1 MSHASTPHIVLTV
14 FGSLGDLYP
23 IIALGKSLQ
32 AHGCRVTLATVQ
44 DYQLKI
50 ETEGL
55 GFYPLR
61 STMAMNDPALY
72 RELFDPVKGPEV
84 LMKKYLLPHV
94 KETYEDLRPLLETVD
109 FLVNSPLVYAGPV
122 LAEQLGLP
130 WAAVA
135 LQPMLMLSA
144 WDPPVLPPVPWLSRC
159 HGWGPTFWRPILGLA
174 KASTASWPKTVYA
187 LRDSLGLPQ
196 RGNPIFEGQFSP
208 DLNLAMFSPLLG
220 SPQPDWPKNT
230 HCTGFAFFDGLGET
244 AGYRFPEAVQR
255 FLDAGEPPVVFTL
268 GSSAVNTAGNFYE
281 TSIQAVRKLGCRALF
296 LTGSM
301 PPTSPLTDRMLVW
314 NTLPHAQ
321 IFPHAAA
328 VVHQGGAGTTAQALR
343 AEKPMIIVPFGFD
356 QFDNA
361 TRMHRLGVSKTLQK
375 SQFTVETLTQTLESL
390 LADATLCQQAQAMG
404 RVLQQEDGA
413 RVAAEHIL
421 ACLAQ
426 QQRAKNKAASPV

>member
-1 MSHASTPHIVLTV
+1 MSNTSTAHIALTV

-23 IIALGKSLQ
+23 IIALGKALQ
-32 AHGCRVTLATVQ
+32 THGCRVTLATVQ
-44 DYQLKI
+44 DYQFKI
-50 ETEGL
+50 EAEGL

-61 STMAMNDPALY
+61 STMAMDDPALY

-94 KETYEDLRPLLETVD
+94 KETYDDLRPLLETVD

-122 LAEQLGLP
+122 LAEELGLP

-159 HGWGPTFWRPILGLA
+159 HGWGPKFWRPILGLA
-174 KASTASWPKTVYA
+174 KASTSSWPKTVYA

-208 DLNLAMFSPLLG
+208 YLNLAMFSPLLG

-230 HCTGFAFFDGLGET
+230 HCTGFSFFDGLGET
-244 AGYRFPEAVQR
+244 TGYRFPEAVQR
-255 FLDAGEPPVVFTL
+255 FLETGDPPVVFTL
-268 GSSAVNTAGNFYE
+268 GSSAVNTAGQFYE
-281 TSIQAVRKLGCRALF
+281 ISIQAVRQLGCRALF
-296 LTGSM
+296 LTGST
-301 PPTSPLTDRMLVW
+301 PPASPLTDRMLVW

-343 AEKPMIIVPFGFD
+343 AKKPMIIVPFGFD

-361 TRMHRLGVSKTLQK
+361 ARMHRLGVSKTLQK
-375 SQFTVETLTQTLESL
+375 PEYTLKTLVQTLEAL
-390 LADATLCQQAQAMG
+390 LSDAQISQQAQSYG
-404 RVLQQEDGA
+404 HTLQAEDGA
-413 RVAAEHIL
+413 SVAAEHIL
-421 ACLAQ
+421 TCLAR
-426 QQRAKNKAASPV
+426 QRPKNEAASPV